1 MDLASTLRQ
10 AHALYRARRLD
21 EAAKLLQPLLDGGTR
36 SAAAWRLAGMVA
48 RAAGSPDAESRLQHA
63 LALAPRHPETMNV
76 LGGLMLDFGRR
87 DDAER
92 WYRSALE
99 ASPGY
104 PAVTVNL
111 SRMLL
116 AAKRCGEVLALTQPQ
131 VSSGSP
137 ANLWRVHAEAWMQCG
152 QFDEALAAFDQSLL
166 REPGSGVGQ
175 LGRIRALLRLGRFNE
190 VLEATARP
198 HASDFAVVRAQALVA
213 LGRWQD
219 ALQTALACA
228 RSVPANNHAVF
239 LCAQIMWMQGEA
251 DAAVAFLDE
260 VLEQNSGPATDL
272 LCAAAFRGMER
283 YDAASRAL
291 SMAEAR
297 HGVSAATRCEC
308 VSLHIDLG
316 QAPAALSAAE
326 HALVLAPADPAV
338 RVVAVQARLMSGLAE
353 KSLPLIDEALAR
365 QPSQQFWLAMR
376 CDALRQLGDPEYE
389 RLLDFE
395 RMACVYRLS
404 PPEGFDSIEAY
415 NAVLRERLE
424 RLHQVRAHPLDQS
437 LKLGTQTHVDLR
449 FVDDPVVQ
457 AFFGIIRPAIRAYI
471 EAMPADATHPLYAR
485 RDPAAVPASVWSV
498 RLQPGG
504 RHVSHI
510 HPEGWISSA
519 YYVDVPPRDPGD
531 GPGGAL
537 ELGAPPFSQ
546 PGAGPRRRIPAAPGN
561 LVLFPSYMWHGTV
574 PSHQGV
580 RLSIAFDVT
589 PTREPGRH

>member
-1 MDLASTLRQ
+1 M
-10 AHALYRARRLD
+10 LYRARRLA
-21 EAAKLLQPLLDGGTR
+21 EAEKLLQPLLDGGSR
-36 SAAAWRLAGMVA
+36 SADAWRLAGMVA
-48 RAAGSPDAESRLQHA
+48 RAAGAPVAESRLRHA

-76 LGGLMLDFGRR
+76 LGGLMLDLGRR

-99 ASPGY
+99 AAPGH

-111 SRMLL
+111 CRMLL
-116 AAKRCGEVLALTQPQ
+116 AARRFGEVLALTQPR
-131 VSSGSP
+131 VSPDAP
-137 ANLWRVHAEAWMQCG
+137 ANLWRVQAEALLQAG
-152 QFDEALAAFDQSLL
+152 RQDEALAAFEQSLR
-166 REPGSGVGQ
+166 REPGSGAGQ
-175 LGRIRALLRLGRFNE
+175 LGRIRALLALGRFEE
-190 VLEATARP
+190 VLEAAARAQTP
-198 HASDFAVVRAQALVA
+198 DFVVARAQALVA
-213 LGRWQD
+213 LGRWQE
-219 ALQTALACA
+219 ALHTALACA
-228 RSVPANNHAVF
+228 RSAPAHGRAVF
-239 LCAQIMWMQGEA
+239 LCAQIMWMQGET
-251 DAAVAFLDE
+251 DAAAAFLDE
-260 VLEQNSGPATDL
+260 MLERDAGLATDL

-291 SMAEAR
+291 AMAEAR
-297 HGVSAATRCEC
+297 HGVSAATRCER
-308 VSLHIDLG
+308 VSLHIDLEE
-316 QAPAALSAAE
+316 APAALSAAE
-326 HALVLAPADPAV
+326 HALALAPDDPEV
-338 RVVAVQARLMSGLAE
+338 RVTVVQARLMSGLAE

-365 QPSQQFWLAMR
+365 HPSQQFWLAMR

-415 NAVLRERLE
+415 NAVLRERPE